1 MKQSR
6 AVGYVDL
13 AQTDARKM
21 LRLLRNVRSPSQ
33 RTVQPAHPQISIP
46 PRPVMRYYVFQHQ
59 ERLGEPEPGNRAKRC
74 HGAFSGQPLRCAE
87 PVSEQNSLSQ

>member
-59 ERLGEPEPGNRAKRC
+59 ERLENPSPATGPRDATV
-74 HGAFSGQPLRCAE
+74 PLAASR
-87 PVSEQNSLSQ
+87 